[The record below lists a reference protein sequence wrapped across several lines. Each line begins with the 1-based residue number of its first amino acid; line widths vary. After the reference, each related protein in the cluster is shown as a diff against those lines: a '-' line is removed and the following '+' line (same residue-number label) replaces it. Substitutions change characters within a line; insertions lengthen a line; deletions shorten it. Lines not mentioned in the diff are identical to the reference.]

1 MNNENEIHNEYPSD
15 DLQPDSEGRYQ
26 WVYEIIQSAN
36 PSYRNTLMLIFALI
50 ILIPGFILLF
60 MIYGRDIVSGSW
72 DGAGIYLLI
81 LFVIFAAA
89 ELLVAGF
96 CSFSEKIRGGSKS
109 IPYEM
114 DEEGIT
120 VYPGSRHVPYSYL
133 HVSFSKVND
142 IRVKPEYDEIDLMDL
157 LRVTQVYVY
166 PEDRAFILNYIFDH
180 LPEKAK
186 ILRRKEE
193 YREYLK

>member
-1 MNNENEIHNEYPSD
+1 
-15 DLQPDSEGRYQ
+15 
-26 WVYEIIQSAN
+26 
-36 PSYRNTLMLIFALI
+36 
-50 ILIPGFILLF
+50 
-60 MIYGRDIVSGSW
+60 
-72 DGAGIYLLI
+72 
-81 LFVIFAAA
+81 
-89 ELLVAGF
+89 
-96 CSFSEKIRGGSKS
+96 
-109 IPYEM
+109 M
-114 DEEGIT
+114 DEEGLT
-120 VYPGSRHVPYSYL
+120 VYPGSRQVPYSYL

-180 LPEKAK
+180 LPQKAK